1 MDFSRREL
9 LANAGSFSLA
19 GCAAR
24 QAPTFA
30 ALGITGANS
39 DRDTARLLQ
48 ALKDHREVITSPHP
62 SGGVYLME
70 APILVHSGTRLHG
83 PAKVTLKASPGR
95 APHEPV
101 LGNANVLPTWTP
113 GSAID
118 DRDRGLYF
126 SNLHLDGNREAN
138 ETQGEWGH
146 GLYLRAARDIIIGP
160 GMSAS
165 NCRGDGLNLS
175 SGLAA
180 NPRSNAYNSAAHCE
194 RVHVSGFR
202 ASRNYRQGVAI
213 IAAVGVDGEL
223 DTEMNDLFGLDIEPD
238 GREQRVRNITLT
250 IRSSRD
256 GAAHGTDRG
265 GVSATGGGVAVF
277 GAPGSLTTDVTLDI
291 NVVESRGYGLAW
303 REVRGLQARGRIAR
317 AASVSVFGADGGS
330 EPSTVSLALS
340 LEETKGALALRG
352 AGDRVT
358 ATINVMGRDTG
369 ASAAFHLASQS
380 EPDLTVNA
388 SDGGGQQ
395 AFQIEDTTGG
405 VFRGVARGFSS
416 YGVWLRGASRNNR
429 FEAMDLRGNGLGNGG
444 IAVLEGDHSGGNE
457 FSELR
462 VGPRDK
468 VQLTGRSS
476 AGRSNP

>member
-9 LANAGSFSLA
+9 LAGAGSFPLG
-19 GCAAR
+19 GCAR

-30 ALGITGANS
+30 ALGVTGANS

-48 ALKDHREVITSPHP
+48 ALKDHREIITSPHP
-62 SGGVYLME
+62 AGGVYLME

-83 PAKVTLKASPGR
+83 PVRVTLKASPGR

-113 GSAID
+113 GSATD
-118 DRDRGLYF
+118 DRDGDLYF

-138 ETQGEWGH
+138 ESQGEWGH
-146 GLYLRAARDIIIGP
+146 GLYLRAARDVTIGP

-180 NPRSNAYNSAAHCE
+180 SLRSNVYNMAAYCE
-194 RVHVSGFR
+194 RVQISGFR

-213 IAAVGVDGEL
+213 IAAVGVDGQL
-223 DTEMNDLFGLDIEPD
+223 DTEQNDLFGLDIEPD
-238 GREQRVRNITLT
+238 NQEQQVRNITLT
-250 IRSSRD
+250 VRSIRD
-256 GAAHGTDRG
+256 GVGHGIHRD
-265 GVSATGGGVAVF
+265 GVPATGGGVAVF
-277 GAPGSLTTDVTLDI
+277 GAPGSLTTNVALDI

-303 REVRGLQARGRIAR
+303 REVRELQARGRIVR
-317 AASVSVFGADGGS
+317 AAGVSVFGVDGGS
-330 EPSTVSLALS
+330 APSTVSLALG
-340 LEETKGALALRG
+340 LEETRGALALRG

-358 ATINVMGRDTG
+358 ATIDVKGRDAGG
-369 ASAAFHLASQS
+369 AAAFYLASQS
-380 EPDLTVNA
+380 GPNLTVHA
-388 SDGGGQQ
+388 PDGGAQQ

-429 FEAMDLRGNGLGNGG
+429 FEAMDLGGNGLRNGN
-444 IAVLEGDHSGGNE
+444 IAVLEDQGSAGNE
-457 FSELR
+457 FRDLR
-462 VGPRDK
+462 VTPVDK

-476 AGRSNP
+476 VERARP